1 MRGGALRY
9 YQKGDGL
16 SYYQIGRGLGGILRN
31 PLKKIQPSVQ
41 RASDTAV
48 KTIANV
54 GKKKAFGLLG
64 DLLGVKNVKRK
75 RKRKRVQKGSGLGG
89 IGRRR
94 KRARRTFA
102 DIFTY

>member
-1 MRGGALRY
+1 MRGGALRS

-16 SYYQIGRGLGGILRN
+16 SYYQIGRGLGGILCN
-31 PLKKIQPSVQ
+31 SLKKI
-41 RASDTAV
+41 
-48 KTIANV
+48 
-54 GKKKAFGLLG
+54 G

-75 RKRKRVQKGSGLGG
+75 RKRKKVKKSSGLGG

-94 KRARRTFA
+94 KKARRTFT